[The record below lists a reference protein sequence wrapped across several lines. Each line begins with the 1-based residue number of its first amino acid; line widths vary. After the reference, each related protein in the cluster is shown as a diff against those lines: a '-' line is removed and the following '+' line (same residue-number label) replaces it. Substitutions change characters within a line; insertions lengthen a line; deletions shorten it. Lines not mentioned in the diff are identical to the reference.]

1 LAVIGPPPLSSLS
14 ILWLQAAAAAAAE
27 GVLVVELVD

>member
-1 LAVIGPPPLSSLS
+1 LAVIGLLWFLLIILS
-14 ILWLQAAAAAAAE
+14 WQAAAAAAAE